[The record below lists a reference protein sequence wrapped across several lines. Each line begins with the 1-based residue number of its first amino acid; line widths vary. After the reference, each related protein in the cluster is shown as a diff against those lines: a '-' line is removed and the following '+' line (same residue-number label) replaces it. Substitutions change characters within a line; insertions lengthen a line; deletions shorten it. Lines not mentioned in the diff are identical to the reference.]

1 MPTPPSLR
9 VAIHGFGEFEAATLA
24 SALRLASRP
33 ARPYEPVRELAR
45 AQVIVAAA
53 DQARVVGDIVAGG
66 RSADTVFIGGHA
78 PPGAGA
84 WLPRPIDP
92 LQLPRAIDALAARRG
107 AAPAAGAAG
116 TTAPAPGRAAARA
129 LLVDDSAIALRHL
142 QLRLQRRGIDT
153 ELATSSARAMELLAQ
168 RAFGY
173 VFIDVELG
181 EGSALDGLALCQHIR
196 RQHHPVDGAPPVL
209 VIVSAHHGELD
220 RARGTL
226 AGADHYLPKP
236 ATDAALADLF
246 AQRRRPRPAG
256 PRPAA
261 G

>member
-1 MPTPPSLR
+1 MPPPPALR
-9 VAIHGFGEFEAATLA
+9 VAIRGFGEFEAATLG
-24 SALRLASRP
+24 SVLRLAGQP
-33 ARPYEPVRELAR
+33 ARAYEQVHELAR
-45 AQVIVAAA
+45 AQVVVAAA
-53 DQARVVGDIVAGG
+53 DQASVVRDIVAGG
-66 RSADTVFIGGHA
+66 RSADTLFIGGQA

-92 LQLPRAIDALAARRG
+92 LQVPREIDALAARRG
-107 AAPAAGAAG
+107 APPAAGAA
-116 TTAPAPGRAAARA
+116 AAAASAARPAAARA

-142 QLRLQRRGIDT
+142 QLRLQRRGVDT
-153 ELATSSARAMELLAQ
+153 ELANSSARAMELLAQ

-181 EGSALDGLALCQHIR
+181 DGSALDGLALCRHIR
-196 RQHHPVDGAPPVL
+196 RQHHHVDGRPPVL
-209 VIVSAHHGELD
+209 VMVSAHHGEVD

-236 ATDAALADLF
+236 VTDTALAELF
-246 AQRRRPRPAG
+246 AHRRRPAG